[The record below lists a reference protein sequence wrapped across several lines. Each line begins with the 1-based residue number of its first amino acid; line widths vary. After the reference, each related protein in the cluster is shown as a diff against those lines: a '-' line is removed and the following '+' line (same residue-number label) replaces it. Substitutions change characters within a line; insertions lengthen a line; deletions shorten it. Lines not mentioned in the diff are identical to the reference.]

1 MKSNNEVATS
11 PGNSLPRGAWL
22 VVMFLFFVG
31 ALNYIDR
38 NMLTTMRF
46 SIIDSIPMSDA
57 QFGLLTSAF
66 LWVYG
71 LMSPL
76 AGYMADKFKRS
87 HIIIF
92 SLIVWSLV
100 TWLTGHATTFN
111 QLLVTRALMGI
122 SEAFYIPAALALI
135 TDYHKGPTQSLAT
148 GINLAGV
155 MLGSSLG
162 FIGGWIA
169 EKHTWNLAF
178 TSLGVIGVVYG
189 VILCLFLK
197 DAPKDETPRLS
208 VPNDRVKT
216 GEKKIS
222 FTDAIKNLF
231 GKPAY
236 IYLLFFWSLLGLV
249 NWIIAAWLPTYYKET
264 FNLSQSMAGVYAT
277 AYLWPVS
284 IVGLLAGGYLSDRWS
299 KKKPRARI
307 IVPIIGLMFAIPAI
321 LLGSTTTVLA
331 ITVAAFAVYALT
343 SKFSDTNMMP
353 MLCLTIDHRYRATGY
368 GILNMVST
376 ITGGLG
382 VYVAG
387 AMRDAQIELSSVY
400 QVSATALVVCLGFL
414 FLVLRSATKRKKPR

>member
-57 QFGLLTSAF
+57 QFGMLTSVF

-92 SLIVWSLV
+92 SLLVWSVV
-100 TWLTGHATTFN
+100 TWMTGHATTFN
-111 QLLVTRALMGI
+111 QLLLSRALMGI

-155 MLGSSLG
+155 ILGSSLG

-178 TSLGVIGVVYG
+178 NSLGIIGIVYAVV
-189 VILCLFLK
+189 LSLFLK
-197 DAPKDETPRLS
+197 DAPKDDISP
-208 VPNDRVKT
+208 VPNSGV
-216 GEKKIS
+216 EENEYKIS
-222 FTDAIKNLF
+222 FINAIKNLF
-231 GKPAY
+231 NQPAY
-236 IYLLFFWSLLGLV
+236 IYLLIFWSLLGLV
-249 NWIIAAWLPTYYKET
+249 NWMIIAWLPTYYKET

-277 AYLWPVS
+277 AYFWPAS

-299 KKKPRARI
+299 KRNPLARVV
-307 IVPIIGLMFAIPAI
+307 VPIIGLMFAAPTI
-321 LLGSTTTVLA
+321 LSGSLTNVLG

-343 SKFSDTNMMP
+343 SKFTDSNMMP
-353 MLCLTIDHRYRATGY
+353 MLCLIVDYRYRATGY
-368 GILNMVST
+368 GILNMLST
-376 ITGGLG
+376 IVGGLG
-382 VYVAG
+382 VYIAG
-387 AMRDAQIELSSVY
+387 AMRDAQIELSLVY
-400 QVSATALVVCLGFL
+400 QASVIALIACLGIL
-414 FLVLRSATKRKKPR
+414 FLVLKTAKKRELY

>member
-122 SEAFYIPAALALI
+122 SEAYIPAALALI

-148 GINLAGV
+148 GINLPVSCWGQA
-155 MLGSSLG
+155 
-162 FIGGWIA
+162 WIYWWVDSR
-169 EKHTWNLAF
+169 KHTWNLVYK
-178 TSLGVIGVVYG
+178 SWRIGVVYG
-189 VILCLFLK
+189 DTLLVLK
-197 DAPKDETPRLS
+197 DAPKDDGTIIGSR
-208 VPNDRVKT
+208 RYMKT

-222 FTDAIKNLF
+222 
-231 GKPAY
+231 
-236 IYLLFFWSLLGLV
+236 S
-249 NWIIAAWLPTYYKET
+249 PT
-264 FNLSQSMAGVYAT
+264 L
-277 AYLWPVS
+277 
-284 IVGLLAGGYLSDRWS
+284 
-299 KKKPRARI
+299 
-307 IVPIIGLMFAIPAI
+307 
-321 LLGSTTTVLA
+321 
-331 ITVAAFAVYALT
+331 
-343 SKFSDTNMMP
+343 
-353 MLCLTIDHRYRATGY
+353 
-368 GILNMVST
+368 
-376 ITGGLG
+376 
-382 VYVAG
+382 
-387 AMRDAQIELSSVY
+387 
-400 QVSATALVVCLGFL
+400 
-414 FLVLRSATKRKKPR
+414 

>member
-57 QFGLLTSAF
+57 QFGMLTSVF

-92 SLIVWSLV
+92 SLLVWSVV
-100 TWLTGHATTFN
+100 TWMTGHATTFN
-111 QLLVTRALMGI
+111 QLLLSRALMGI

-155 MLGSSLG
+155 ILGSSLG

-178 TSLGVIGVVYG
+178 NSLGIIGIVYAVV
-189 VILCLFLK
+189 LSLFLK
-197 DAPKDETPRLS
+197 DAPKDDISP
-208 VPNDRVKT
+208 VPNSGV
-216 GEKKIS
+216 EENEYKIS
-222 FTDAIKNLF
+222 FINAIKNLF
-231 GKPAY
+231 NQPAY
-236 IYLLFFWSLLGLV
+236 IYLLIFWSLLGLV
-249 NWIIAAWLPTYYKET
+249 NWMIIAWLPTYYKET
-264 FNLSQSMAGVYAT
+264 FNLSQSMAGGYAT
-277 AYLWPVS
+277 AYFWPAS

-299 KKKPRARI
+299 KRNPLARVV
-307 IVPIIGLMFAIPAI
+307 VPIIGLMFAAPTI
-321 LLGSTTTVLA
+321 LSGSLTNVLG

-343 SKFSDTNMMP
+343 SKFTDSNMMP
-353 MLCLTIDHRYRATGY
+353 MLCLIVDYRYRATGY
-368 GILNMVST
+368 GILNMLST
-376 ITGGLG
+376 IVGGLG
-382 VYVAG
+382 VYIAG
-387 AMRDAQIELSSVY
+387 AMRDAQIELSLVY
-400 QVSATALVVCLGFL
+400 QASVIALIACLGIL
-414 FLVLRSATKRKKPR
+414 FLVLKTAKKRELY